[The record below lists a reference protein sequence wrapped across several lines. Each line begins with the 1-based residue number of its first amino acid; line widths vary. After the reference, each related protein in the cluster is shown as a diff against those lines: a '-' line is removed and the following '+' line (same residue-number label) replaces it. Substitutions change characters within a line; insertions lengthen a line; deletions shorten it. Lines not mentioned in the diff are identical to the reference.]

1 MLYTLFSSTHGLYDS
16 SGTSP
21 LMTIKIILK
30 RCQMSSRDNIISG
43 SITNDLVEMATKGL
57 EFSSAPL
64 GVHQGEK
71 NHLCLSFSYLK

>member
-1 MLYTLFSSTHGLYDS
+1 
-16 SGTSP
+16 
-21 LMTIKIILK
+21 
-30 RCQMSSRDNIISG
+30 MSSRDNIISG

-71 NHLCLSFSYLK
+71 NHLCLSFSHLK